1 MMKNKTL
8 PLAVLICGFILL
20 SGCMGQGKSQEK
32 PTTQSPPKTTQKPVT
47 QPPSA
52 ITQTPPTTQP
62 PVQTTQAPTTTQP
75 PGMHTFTIEEVSTH
89 NTRNDCWL
97 VIHDNVY
104 DITQFISSH
113 PGGSVIVMGCGK
125 DATVF
130 FETRPMGS
138 GTAHSQ
144 RARDLL
150 AKYFIG
156 VLVKLC
162 GLN

>member
-1 MMKNKTL
+1 MMKNMML
-8 PLAVLICGFILL
+8 PLAVFLCGLALL
-20 SGCMGQGKSQEK
+20 SGCIGQEK
-32 PTTQSPPKTTQKPVT
+32 TTPKSTTQPPPKTTQKP
-47 QPPSA
+47 S
-52 ITQTPPTTQP
+52 TQTPPTTTQMP
-62 PVQTTQAPTTTQP
+62 PTIQSPIPTTQAPSTTLP
-75 PGMHTFTIEEVSTH
+75 PSVRTFTMDEVAKH

-97 VIHDNVY
+97 VIHDSVY
-104 DITQFISSH
+104 DITSFIASH
-113 PGGSVIVMGCGK
+113 PGGIVITIGCGK

-156 VLVKLC
+156 ILVKI
-162 GLN
+162 

>member
-20 SGCMGQGKSQEK
+20 SGCIGQEKSQEK
-32 PTTQSPPKTTQKPVT
+32 PTTQPPPKTTQTPVT
-47 QPPSA
+47 QPPPT
-52 ITQTPPTTQP
+52 ITQTPVP
-62 PVQTTQAPTTTQP
+62 TTQAPTTTQP
-75 PGMHTFTIEEVSTH
+75 PSVRTFTMEDVSNH

-104 DITQFISSH
+104 DITQFIASH
-113 PGGSVIVMGCGK
+113 PGGSVITMGCGK